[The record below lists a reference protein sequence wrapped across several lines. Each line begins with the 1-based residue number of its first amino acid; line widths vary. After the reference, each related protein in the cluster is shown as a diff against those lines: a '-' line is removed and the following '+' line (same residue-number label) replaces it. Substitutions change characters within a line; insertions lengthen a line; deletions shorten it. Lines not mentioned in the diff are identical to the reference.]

1 MMGSAGGPG
10 RGSPVSLWMNEF
22 MVFSLLIFT
31 N

>member
-22 MVFSLLIFT
+22 MISILSIIS